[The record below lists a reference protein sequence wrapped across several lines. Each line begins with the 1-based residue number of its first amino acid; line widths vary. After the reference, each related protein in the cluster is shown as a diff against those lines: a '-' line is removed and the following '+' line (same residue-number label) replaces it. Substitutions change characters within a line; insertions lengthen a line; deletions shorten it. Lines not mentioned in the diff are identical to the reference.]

1 MAQYTMTFKDI
12 FTKQEFNDVMSNY
25 SIFDESYREH
35 LNKKIK
41 DVLKFYDIGF
51 ETPEMFIDRLE
62 AWFEENM
69 DEYNFLYES
78 NTIKINPLLR
88 VELMD
93 TFNRKK
99 NTKTQG
105 NTQSITDFNEQIE
118 QDKTNIETQEGNGTT
133 TEDGTTTNNNKN
145 TTKSNNSSITK
156 NKEDNLN
163 QDLHSEFPQ
172 GNLGDIGNIESF
184 EYWSAGDRSIEKKS
198 GESGTEG
205 QDNSESVDEGSSKV
219 DNTVINTSKMD
230 ANKTENIRNNRINSG
245 NENVDATS
253 NQDEE
258 EGYQLKKQGFTNR
271 TDAEMLMEYRKI
283 FINIDKMLITAMKKD
298 LFCLLLNLE

>member
-1 MAQYTMTFKDI
+1 MAQYTMMFKDI
-12 FTKQEFNDVMSNY
+12 FTKQEFNDVMANY

-105 NTQSITDFNEQIE
+105 NTQSNTDFNEQID
-118 QDKTNIETQEGNGTT
+118 QDKINTETQEGNGTT
-133 TEDGTTTNNNKN
+133 TEDGTTKTNNKN

-156 NKEDNLN
+156 NKEDNVN

-230 ANKTENIRNNRINSG
+230 AEKSENIKNKRINSG
-245 NENVDATS
+245 SENVDATS

-258 EGYQLKKQGFTNR
+258 EGYQLKKQGFTNM
-271 TDAEMLMEYRKI
+271 TDASMLMEYRKI
-283 FINIDKMLITAMKKD
+283 FINIDKLLITAMKKD